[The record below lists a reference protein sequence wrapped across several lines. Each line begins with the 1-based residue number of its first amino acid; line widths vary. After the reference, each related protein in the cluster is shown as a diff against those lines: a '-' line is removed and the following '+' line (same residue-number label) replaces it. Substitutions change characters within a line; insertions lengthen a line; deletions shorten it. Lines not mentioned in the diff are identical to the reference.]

1 MRMKLKAFGIA
12 AVIAL
17 IVIGT
22 LGGWVFGR
30 WSALRSSSM
39 RDTCAEAEEL
49 RWIERANVQED
60 FGQHVVREHDMRFL
74 SVFGLSFS
82 TEFPGL
88 EDTPEMQGLVHEYGS
103 RRLKC
108 CNDVPSCAQQMQLQD
123 RIFQYAVHYNSMI
136 LGYRECP
143 K

>member
-1 MRMKLKAFGIA
+1 VKIKAFGI
-12 AVIAL
+12 VAL
-17 IVIGT
+17 LMLVALGT
-22 LGGWVFGR
+22 FFGWAFGR
-30 WSALRSSSM
+30 WSALRSPRM

-49 RWIERANVQED
+49 RWIERADAQED
-60 FGQHVVREHDMRFL
+60 FRQRVVSKHDMRFL

-88 EDTPEMQGLVHEYGS
+88 EDTPEMQRLVRDYGS
-103 RRLKC
+103 RRLKSGR
-108 CNDVPSCAQQMQLQD
+108 DVISCAEQMQLQG